1 MRARRRSSIPTNAG
15 HVSRAVLSRYSHVRM
30 ETTRRAL
37 GEVAAPAR
45 GGKRK
50 EEAERRQQ
58 AEMALV

>member
-1 MRARRRSSIPTNAG
+1 
-15 HVSRAVLSRYSHVRM
+15 M